1 MRTLSVVVI
10 TRNEQDNLAPC
21 LDTVP
26 FADEIVIVDDYSED
40 ATLEVARRYT
50 DRIFT
55 RRLERFGR
63 QKQFA
68 IEQARSDWILV
79 LDADERV
86 TPELAEEIAAVL
98 AADGGGTS
106 ATGPSAAEASAAGAS
121 AAGASDGD
129 ADGYYLRRLT
139 WLHDKPVDFSGWY
152 KCSHLRLFRRGRARY
167 VDRRV
172 HEYPELEDPARAARL
187 NHEIEHFTY
196 GSEHEYV
203 AKLERYTRLA
213 AEDWY
218 DAGRRANW
226 LSAPWYFVIVPAAAW
241 LREFVVQ
248 KGYRGGRLG
257 FRIACMSARADLE
270 TARQLWRVTRDR
282 RSDAPE
288 FY

>member
-1 MRTLSVVVI
+1 MTTLSVVVI
-10 TRNEQDNLAPC
+10 TRNEQDNLAAC

-26 FADEIVIVDDYSED
+26 FADEIVIVDDHSED

-50 DRIFT
+50 DRVFT
-55 RRLERFGR
+55 RKLERFGR

-86 TPELAEEIAAVL
+86 TPALAEEMASVL

-106 ATGPSAAEASAAGAS
+106 AAAALDGGP
-121 AAGASDGD
+121 
-129 ADGYYLRRLT
+129 DGYYLRRLT

-196 GSEHEYV
+196 GSEHEYR
-203 AKLERYTRLA
+203 AKLDRYTRLA

-218 DAGRRANW
+218 DAGRRASW
-226 LSAPWYFVIVPAAAW
+226 LSAPWYFLIVPVAAW
-241 LREFVVQ
+241 IREFIVQ

-270 TARQLWRVTRDR
+270 TARQLWRVTRDGR
-282 RSDAPE
+282 AARPE